1 MIPKDVHK
9 IADKMGV
16 SWDGDKNF
24 MSWCQDVVG
33 KRHLDDM
40 SEVELIMIYNRLK
53 VGKYPQTLVK
63 NA

>member
-1 MIPKDVHK
+1 MKNVDIHK
-9 IADKMGV
+9 IANKMGV

-24 MSWCQDVVG
+24 MSWCQDTVG

-53 VGKYPQTLVK
+53 NGKYPQQLNV
-63 NA
+63 NG